1 MLGGEHAVGEPAVDD
16 ERRALDARL
25 VAFLVL
31 DDLDL
36 ELMTLCPAQV
46 HAEQHVGPVLGFGS
60 PGAGVEGHDRVALVV
75 LAAEQRP
82 DLELL
87 DARAQRS
94 DPVFQL
100 LLDAR
105 IVFGLRELVQDRQV
119 LVLARE
125 LVVGL
130 HVVLEAREARQQRFG
145 GRLVVPEIRCAGFLL
160 ELGYRRALRVDV
172 KDRPWRRRAPFP
184 RPRAPRSDQPPCRS

>member
-1 MLGGEHAVGEPAVDD
+1 
-16 ERRALDARL
+16 
-25 VAFLVL
+25 
-31 DDLDL
+31 
-36 ELMTLCPAQV
+36 
-46 HAEQHVGPVLGFGS
+46 
-60 PGAGVEGHDRVALVV
+60 VEGNDRVALVV

-94 DPVFQL
+94 NAVFQL

-105 IVFGLRELVQDRQV
+105 IVFRLRELVQDRQV

-125 LVVGL
+125 
-130 HVVLEAREARQQRFG
+130 AREARQQRFG
-145 GRLVVPEIRCAGFLL
+145 GGLVVPEIGCGGFLL

-184 RPRAPRSDQPPCRS
+184 RPRAPRSDQPPWRS